1 MLRAKGFQTVQYEM
15 PTVVLP
21 GKPVAPVE
29 VPTVAPE
36 TQEHK
41 CTGVFDHEIGQ
52 WSCGSAEH
60 HTVPPEPVVAVA
72 APEPVPEPVVAVAAP
87 EPVPETVP
95 EPTAA
100 PEPVP
105 EPVVVVAAPEPVPE
119 PVVVV
124 AAPEPVPETV
134 PEPEPAVVEL
144 PVAPEPEPVVS
155 EVEAPAEVLE
165 APAES
170 GLVPE
175 NPPTE

>member
-105 EPVVVVAAPEPVPE
+105 ETVPEPEPAVAVAAPEPVPE
-119 PVVVV
+119 PVVV
-124 AAPEPVPETV
+124 AA
-134 PEPEPAVVEL
+134 
-144 PVAPEPEPVVS
+144 S

>member
-1 MLRAKGFQTVQYEM
+1 MNGVFKAKGFQTVQYEM

-21 GKPVAPVE
+21 SKPVVPVE
-29 VPTVAPE
+29 VPTVASEP
-36 TQEHK
+36 QEHK

-52 WSCGSAEH
+52 WTCGSAEH
-60 HTVPPEPVVAVA
+60 HPVAPKPVVAPEPAPEPVVV
-72 APEPVPEPVVAVAAP
+72 
-87 EPVPETVP
+87 
-95 EPTAA
+95 

-105 EPVVVVAAPEPVPE
+105 EPVVVPEPVPE
-119 PVVVV
+119 PVSEPVV
-124 AAPEPVPETV
+124 APEPV

-155 EVEAPAEVLE
+155 EVEAPAEVTE
-165 APAES
+165 APAET